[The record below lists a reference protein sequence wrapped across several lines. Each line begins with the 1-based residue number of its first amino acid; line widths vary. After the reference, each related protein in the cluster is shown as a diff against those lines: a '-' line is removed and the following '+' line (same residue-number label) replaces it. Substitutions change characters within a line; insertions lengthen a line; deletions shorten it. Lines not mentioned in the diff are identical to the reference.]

1 MHDSLPIL
9 EEIVALLETEEEE
22 IIGSEIKNRRMRL
35 NAPPVEEIEREVWRQ
50 VYASSQV
57 RFFLR
62 HLLDFKRFYHHV
74 WQLPKFYN
82 EVMSHPNAPDQ
93 LRHDTESKL
102 LRHKRQYL
110 TALPTTG
117 NQAKLKKM
125 LAAEVQE
132 LISGMV
138 LLQIPDEL
146 AWLLFIDG
154 RDCETIGKMIM
165 ALLLKD
171 SSLT

>member
-1 MHDSLPIL
+1 MHDSLLIL
-9 EEIVALLETEEEE
+9 EEIVSLLETGEEEV
-22 IIGSEIKNRRMRL
+22 IASEIKNRRMRL

-57 RFFLR
+57 RSFLR
-62 HLLDFKRFYHHV
+62 HFLYFKRFHHHF

-82 EVMSHPNAPDQ
+82 EVMSHPSAPDQ
-93 LRHDTESKL
+93 LRRDTESKL

-110 TALPTTG
+110 AALPTTG
-117 NQAKLKKM
+117 DQVKLKKT
-125 LAAEVQE
+125 LAVEVQE
-132 LISGMV
+132 LVSGMV

-154 RDCETIGKMIM
+154 KDCETIGKMIM
-165 ALLLKD
+165 VYC
-171 SSLT
+171 